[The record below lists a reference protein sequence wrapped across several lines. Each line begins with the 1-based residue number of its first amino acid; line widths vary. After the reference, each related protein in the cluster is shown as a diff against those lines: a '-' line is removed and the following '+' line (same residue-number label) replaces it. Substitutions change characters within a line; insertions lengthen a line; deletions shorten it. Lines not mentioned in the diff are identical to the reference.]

1 MKYTMLTFLFL
12 MMISCSSQKPIQ
24 KNELIYYGKTACLGK
39 CPVFDLYIYE
49 DGKVVY
55 LGFKNVEKK
64 GKFITTISKDKVE
77 EIKNEVLKL
86 DVSSNTKTIRD
97 LPNTIIKISERTIKI
112 QNLNKVEH
120 LDKILKNIISNI

>member
-1 MKYTMLTFLFL
+1 

-55 LGFKNVEKK
+55 QGFKNVEKK
-64 GKFITTISKDKVE
+64 GKFITT
-77 EIKNEVLKL
+77 
-86 DVSSNTKTIRD
+86 
-97 LPNTIIKISERTIKI
+97 
-112 QNLNKVEH
+112 
-120 LDKILKNIISNI
+120 KILKNQKSITCILCIFVCLFYIVF